1 MEGSNTCNCG
11 PDLSFAKL
19 LGNFPQLTDLNL
31 FHCRNLHSKGLMTLS
46 ESCQNLTVL
55 NIDEVTY
62 LSDES
67 FNLFIDLRGPHLQ
80 QLSIDG
86 ESLSDESFKNFGKMI
101 NLEFLSISFA
111 DSLGAAGMA
120 SIAGLSKLEWL
131 KIRRGAELEPE
142 TFVAAFSEGHLRNLL
157 HLNLSECS
165 KLNDAGVISI
175 AQNCPNL
182 GTLQLDWCWEVT
194 DIGVMAVVCSCKYLI
209 NLQLCGVVRLEGH
222 FLHSISEYLV
232 GLKLLDLEQCPDIQL
247 EDLQHLL
254 TIKQVS
260 QSAGRVGPAVTQLV
274 FRGFTSRSITG
285 RESGESSGL
294 MTPTS
299 SMTIRSSIFPVRRRK
314 TNIT

>member
-19 LGNFPQLTDLNL
+19 LANFPQLTDLNL
-31 FHCRNLHSKGLMTLS
+31 FHCRNLHSKGLMTLA
-46 ESCQNLTVL
+46 ESCQNLQVL

-67 FNLFIDLRGPHLQ
+67 VNLFLDLRGPHLK

-86 ESLSDESFKNFGKMI
+86 ESLSDESFKNFLKMI

-111 DSLGAAGMA
+111 DSLGSGGLA
-120 SIAGLSKLEWL
+120 SISRLSRLEWL